1 MRLEYRNSEDEPD
14 NIIRDLIKKQEDWNM
29 GVQRMRRSANNSI
42 ALEIQRIKLEV
53 ISKSYSKTM
62 RIEYRCSEDEESA
75 IIL

>member
-1 MRLEYRNSEDEPD
+1 MRLEYGNSEDEPD
-14 NIIRDLIKKQEDWNM
+14 NIIRDLIKKQEDWNI
-29 GVQRMRRSANNSI
+29 GVQRMRKSANNST

>member
-14 NIIRDLIKKQEDWNM
+14 NIIRDLIKKQEDWNI
-29 GVQRMRRSANNSI
+29 GVQRMRRSANNST

>member
-1 MRLEYRNSEDEPD
+1 LEYGCSEDE
-14 NIIRDLIKKQEDWNM
+14 E
-29 GVQRMRRSANNSI
+29 VSNNFI